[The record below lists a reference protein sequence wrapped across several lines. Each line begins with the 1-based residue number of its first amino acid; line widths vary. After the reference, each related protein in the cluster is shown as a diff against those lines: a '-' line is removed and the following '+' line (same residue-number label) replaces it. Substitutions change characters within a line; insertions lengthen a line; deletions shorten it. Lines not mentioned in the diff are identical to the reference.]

1 MFLKG
6 LFGFWVTEVFQS
18 PRLFVCFLDH
28 CVLSRGVHL
37 CLVTTVVGN
46 ISGQN
51 IGTSVHQI
59 ELTIHRPLTATTKCL
74 CVDPRLAYGRKTCD
88 NRSLFKMSNLPFM
101 GKKSREGFFIACT
114 KCSVITL
121 TNRIRRNIFQ
131 MGPKLSKP
139 SLLLWK
145 SKTIVNT

>member
-1 MFLKG
+1 MRKNFSFSEFYSILKFNHSIFSILKG
-6 LFGFWVTEVFQS
+6 FWATAF
-18 PRLFVCFLDH
+18 FWNF
-28 CVLSRGVHL
+28 CVLSRPLCRGVHL

-88 NRSLFKMSNLPFM
+88 NRSYSKCQTCLLWVKN
-101 GKKSREGFFIACT
+101 REKDFLML
-114 KCSVITL
+114 VQ
-121 TNRIRRNIFQ
+121 NV
-131 MGPKLSKP
+131 
-139 SLLLWK
+139 LLLLLELEQ
-145 SKTIVNT
+145 N